1 MGKMHTW
8 LFSQNGSFTDKNF
21 APQLVELGFDPS
33 GIIDVMKG
41 PETLRRVKSD
51 SNDGYALGV
60 YYTPMVFVNGVEYL
74 WYYGDAGSLVSI
86 IDGVAEKIKRGEAE
100 TVAPPSAA
108 GKLVEDWR
116 VRRTRTLPGERDV
129 SWLGNGSIDVV
140 VWSDYQAGITKEIDS
155 EIKDLMNRN
164 QNVRYA
170 FRHYPIDESCNA
182 GVSGASTKY
191 EGSCYLAKL
200 VEAVGVLSGDKLRW
214 SMHDWILVQPAPVDL
229 EFALEQASLLS
240 GVDKSVVIDVTV
252 GIDVNNSMRGDIL
265 SKNVVWRKS
274 IPVLMID
281 GRFVPRWKNNEVS
294 AAELFQRILSVV
306 ESESD
311 SDGDTSK

>member
-1 MGKMHTW
+1 M
-8 LFSQNGSFTDKNF
+8 
-21 APQLVELGFDPS
+21 
-33 GIIDVMKG
+33 
-41 PETLRRVKSD
+41 RRVKSD

-74 WYYGDAGSLVSI
+74 WYYGDAGSLVSV
-86 IDGVAEKIKRGEAE
+86 IDGVAEKINRGEVT

-108 GKLVEDWR
+108 DKLVEDWR
-116 VRRTRTLPGERDV
+116 VRRTRTLPGENDV
-129 SWLGNGSIDVV
+129 SWLGGGSVDFL
-140 VWSDYQAGITKEIDS
+140 VWSDYQADITKEIDS
-155 EIKDLMNRN
+155 EIKDLIKRN
-164 QNVRYA
+164 PDVRYA

-200 VEAVGVLSGDKLRW
+200 VEAVDVLSGDGPRW
-214 SMHDWILVQPAPVDL
+214 SMHDWIIAQPAPVDL
-229 EFALEQASLLS
+229 TLALEQASLLS
-240 GVDKSVVIDVTV
+240 GVDKSVVLDVTL
-252 GIDVNNSMRGDIL
+252 GIDVNGRMRADIL
-265 SKNVVWRKS
+265 SKNVVWRKN

-306 ESESD
+306 ALESESG
-311 SDGDTSK
+311 GDTSK